1 MSRDFREWQGQHTK
15 NPWQPFPLCV
25 TLDGSFLL
33 VLDNTCTNN
42 KQNQMATSAKSPV
55 RQKNKDCS
63 SESSNVQIGIVHKK
77 KLKNFTQSWLLCLCL
92 TFMNPQLPPTQKH
105 TRLCKLIEFS
115 LNLHDF
121 FSKTGRQGCYCN
133 TSQIQGTVSIQF
145 NSKKPFSFSIRS
157 FIHCR

>member
-1 MSRDFREWQGQHTK
+1 
-15 NPWQPFPLCV
+15 
-25 TLDGSFLL
+25 
-33 VLDNTCTNN
+33 
-42 KQNQMATSAKSPV
+42 MATSAKSPV

-92 TFMNPQLPPTQKH
+92 TFMNPQLPLTQKH

-133 TSQIQGTVSIQF
+133 TSQIRGTVSIQF
-145 NSKKPFSFSIRS
+145 NSKKTFSFSHMELHPLQITGCTADITYGEDKKRATKD
-157 FIHCR
+157 